1 VADPA
6 RLPATAPGGTG
17 QPADQHRPDTTDD
30 DAPPSRPVLVPE
42 PTTAD
47 LVDEAVVRWRAG
59 LVELAGGSSLA
70 DVALLGDAVV
80 DLTAAH
86 PSGVAQLFAGRPTRL
101 SNLFR
106 EGGSLPAARR
116 RARAVVVRA
125 AEHAQRYGVAPTYLA
140 IGVATWTQGVATH
153 EAEDDVAAL
162 ARVAGRPPVTVT
174 PVTAPSDSAPS
185 DAAASEAEH
194 DPRAATDAG
203 ADAPARTGSDAVP
216 DPGDS
221 GGDAEHEPASRTVRA
236 PVLLR
241 PLTVTPRGDGETDYE
256 LTLEPTAEINPLLAR
271 TLRAHGA
278 LLDPV
283 TLARSTF
290 TGAGFDPADATRRIA
305 ALGQAV
311 LDDFELTHRVLVGT
325 FVHPGQV
332 LVDDLDEIA
341 PALERHEVVAALAGD
356 ERAAAGL
363 HVALPA
369 PRVGDADPV
378 HERGVGDLD
387 PSQRHVVDVLAGGS
401 HLFVDAPA
409 GSDVAGTLAA
419 VVAEAA
425 ASGRHVLYV
434 PGHRRAADALLAR
447 LAELGLD
454 GLALDVVP
462 EPTWRATASH
472 RLLSAMASEPEPVDD
487 EDVARTRDALLGA
500 RARLAG
506 YIEALHLVRDPWGV
520 SAYDALQ
527 ALARLTAERP
537 APDTRVRLSTEVV
550 LGVGPQRERVA
561 AELREAALLGAFTA
575 RAAST
580 PWYGAALTTPQEAH
594 DALVRVERL
603 RAHTLPQLRAQ
614 VEQVAQRT
622 GLTPATTLRQ
632 WGDQL
637 AMLGG
642 MRGTLDVFQPMIF
655 ERTAQDMVEAT
666 ATKQWREQ
674 HGVDMGW
681 FARRRLRRQARDMVR
696 PGVRVP
702 DLHAAL
708 VEVQA
713 QRAVWQEQ
721 CPRGGWPVLPE
732 GLSAIEDTHEAVR
745 IDTEELQPA
754 LAGTPGG
761 ADLLDLPLDDLAAR
775 LDALAEDAESL
786 DTLPPRTAILR
797 RLTDLGLGELLAD
810 LVARRVEADQVGP
823 ELELAWWSSVF
834 EQILAQD
841 QALAGQDGAG
851 LDALARR
858 FRDLDRAHVASLAAP
873 VRAAVREHLGAAMR
887 EHRDEAEDLFTELLE
902 GRLVSLRETTE
913 KHPAVLRRLR
923 PVLVATPTLVPHLVP
938 AARTVDLV
946 VLDAIE
952 HTPVELV
959 LSALARGR
967 QVVAVGDPRAASTD
981 TVRELSEL
989 LPSVRLLADGSRRD
1003 PYVTTFLAEHGYAG
1017 VLRPSPLPRAEVL
1030 VQLDVVDGA
1039 GMPDPTS
1046 GAVESTQAEVDRVVE
1061 VAIEHALTRPD
1072 ESLAIV
1078 TVTPLHADR
1087 IRDALLVEVRQNPA
1101 LAGYFSGSR
1110 EEPVV
1115 VADVSGVAGLVRDT
1129 LVLSVGFGRTPHGR
1143 VLHRFGVLNTPGAE
1157 AMLLDAVGA
1166 SRRRL
1171 HVVSCFTAGD
1181 LDPERLRGA
1190 GARLLAEV
1198 LDLAEQRSGAA
1209 DQVTLGN
1216 GVDLGGSPDRLVLD
1230 LAERLWRAGLVV
1242 ETDYG
1247 IGDGDRIPLVVG
1259 HPDLPGELLVAV
1271 LTDDAAYVAER
1282 SVRVRDRQV
1291 AERLERIGWTV
1302 AQVWSAAAFLDP
1314 AKEAERI
1321 RRVVQEVRDARLP
1334 ETGGV
1339 AQTGGGDRIVVVPVI
1354 DDDEQHG
1361 DDDL

>member
-1 VADPA
+1 MNAAARTSSAARSVADPA
-6 RLPATAPGGTG
+6 RLPSTPPGGTD
-17 QPADQHRPDTTDD
+17 QPDAEAADVT
-30 DAPPSRPVLVPE
+30 PSRPVLVPE
-42 PTTAD
+42 PTTSD
-47 LVDEAVVRWRAG
+47 LVDEAVARWRAG

-70 DVALLGDAVV
+70 DVSLLGDAVV

-140 IGVATWTQGVATH
+140 IGVATWTQSPTAPL
-153 EAEDDVAAL
+153 AEDDVAAL
-162 ARVAGRPPVTVT
+162 ARVAGRAPTVV
-174 PVTAPSDSAPS
+174 PGDG
-185 DAAASEAEH
+185 DANGPADAE
-194 DPRAATDAG
+194 PAATGPDA
-203 ADAPARTGSDAVP
+203 ADAPLAR
-216 DPGDS
+216 PGDPS
-221 GGDAEHEPASRTVRA
+221 DVVPGPEEDPAPRTVRA

-290 TGAGFDPADATRRIA
+290 TGAGFDPGDATRRIA

-311 LDDFELTHRVLVGT
+311 LDDFDLTHRVLVGT

-332 LVDDLDEIA
+332 LVDDLDELA

-356 ERAAAGL
+356 ERSAAAL
-363 HVALPA
+363 RADLPA

-378 HERGVGDLD
+378 LERGAGDLD
-387 PSQRHVVDVLAGGS
+387 PSQRHVVDVLASGS
-401 HLFVDAPA
+401 HLFVDAPT

-447 LAELGLD
+447 LDALGLG
-454 GLALDVVP
+454 GLALDVAP
-462 EPTWRATASH
+462 EPTWRETASH
-472 RLLSAMASEPEPVDD
+472 RLLAAMATEPEPVEDD
-487 EDVARTRDALLGA
+487 DLVRTRDALLGA

-537 APDTRVRLSTEVV
+537 APDTRVRLTTEVV
-550 LGVGPQRERVA
+550 LAVGPQRERVA
-561 AELREAALLGAFTA
+561 AELREAAMLGAFTA
-575 RAAST
+575 RATST
-580 PWYGAALTTPQEAH
+580 PWYGAALSTPQEAH

-614 VEQVAQRT
+614 VEQVAERT
-622 GLTPATTLRQ
+622 GLTTATTLRQ

-637 AMLGG
+637 TMLGG
-642 MRGTLDVFQPMIF
+642 MRGTLDVFQPLIF

-674 HGVDMGW
+674 HGIEMGW

-745 IDTEELQPA
+745 IDAEELEPV
-754 LAGTPGG
+754 LAGTPAGG
-761 ADLLDLPLDDLAAR
+761 GLLDVPLDALAAR
-775 LDALAEDAESL
+775 LDALAEDAAAL
-786 DTLPPRTAILR
+786 DALPARTAIQH
-797 RLTDLGLGELLAD
+797 RLTDLGLGELLTD
-810 LVARRVEADQVGP
+810 LAARRVEADEVGP

-858 FRDLDRAHVASLAAP
+858 FRELDRAHVASLAAP
-873 VRAAVREHLGAAMR
+873 VRAAVRDHLGTAMR
-887 EHRDEAEDLFTELLE
+887 EHRDEAEALFTELLE
-902 GRLVSLRETTE
+902 GRLVSLRETAE
-913 KHPAVLRRLR
+913 QHPAVLRRLR

-938 AARTVDLV
+938 ATRTVDLV

-981 TVRELSEL
+981 TVRELAEL
-989 LPSVRLLADGSRRD
+989 LPTVALLADGSRRD
-1003 PYVTTFLAEHGYAG
+1003 PFVTTFLAEHGYAG

-1039 GMPDPTS
+1039 GMPDTAS

-1072 ESLAIV
+1072 ESLAII

-1101 LAGYFSGSR
+1101 LAGFFSGAR
-1110 EEPVV
+1110 AEPVV

-1129 LVLSVGFGRTPHGR
+1129 IVLSVGFGRTPHGR
-1143 VLHRFGVLNTPGAE
+1143 VLHRFGILNTPGAE
-1157 AMLLDAVGA
+1157 AMLLDSVGA
-1166 SRRRL
+1166 TRRRL

-1321 RRVVQEVRDARLP
+1321 RRVVQAVRDARLP

-1361 DDDL
+1361 DEDL

>member
-1 VADPA
+1 MADPD
-6 RLPATAPGGTG
+6 RLTPDPAGTPREDGAAPAP
-17 QPADQHRPDTTDD
+17 QRPA
-30 DAPPSRPVLVPE
+30 LVPE

-47 LVDEAVVRWRAG
+47 LVEDAVTRWRGG

-70 DVALLGDAVV
+70 DISLLGDAVV

-140 IGVATWTQGVATH
+140 IGVATWTEGAVDPEQA
-153 EAEDDVAAL
+153 DDVGAL
-162 ARVAGRPPVTVT
+162 ARVAGRGPTVH
-174 PVTAPSDSAPS
+174 VTADAAGDTATQEPADESRPGETSPAESAPDES
-185 DAAASEAEH
+185 SPHDDTAREHSGRDDAARDEES
-194 DPRAATDAG
+194 P
-203 ADAPARTGSDAVP
+203 ADAAP
-216 DPGDS
+216 DV
-221 GGDAEHEPASRTVRA
+221 RTVRA

-241 PLTVTPRGDGETDYE
+241 PVTVTPRGDGETDYE
-256 LTLEPTAEINPLLAR
+256 LTLEPTAEVNPLLAR

-290 TGAGFDPADATRRIA
+290 TGAGFDPGDATDRIA
-305 ALGQAV
+305 ALGRAV
-311 LDDFELTHRVLVGT
+311 LGDFELTHRVLAGT

-332 LVDDLDEIA
+332 LVDDLDELA
-341 PALERHEVVAALAGD
+341 PGLPRHEIVAALAGD
-356 ERAAAGL
+356 DAATARL
-363 HVALPA
+363 RRDLPA
-369 PRVGDADPV
+369 PRVGDADPEL
-378 HERGVGDLD
+378 ERGVGDLD
-387 PSQRHVVDVLAGGS
+387 PSQRHVVDVLTTGA

-409 GSDVAGTLAA
+409 GADVSGTLAA

-425 ASGRHVLYV
+425 ASGRQVLYV
-434 PGHRRAADALLAR
+434 PGHRRAADSLVAR
-447 LAELGLD
+447 LESLGLG
-454 GLALDVVP
+454 GLVLDVAP
-462 EPTWRATASH
+462 EPTWRADVSH
-472 RLLSAMASEPEPVDD
+472 RLLSAMATEPEPVEDD
-487 EDVARTRDALLGA
+487 ELARTRDALLGS

-506 YIEALHLVRDPWGV
+506 YIEALHLTRDPWHV

-527 ALARLTAERP
+527 ALARLVAQRP
-537 APDTRVRLSTEVV
+537 APDTTVRLAPEVV
-550 LGVGPQRERVA
+550 LGVGPRRDEVA
-561 AELREAALLGAFTA
+561 ADLREAAELGVFTA
-575 RAAST
+575 RATAT
-580 PWYGAALTTPQEAH
+580 PWYGADLTTGEAAQ

-603 RAHTLPQLRAQ
+603 RSHTLPRLRAQ
-614 VEQVAQRT
+614 IESVAEVT

-637 AMLGG
+637 RMLGG

-666 ATKQWREQ
+666 ASRAWREE

-681 FARRRLRRQARDMVR
+681 FARRRLRRRAKDMVR

-713 QRAVWQEQ
+713 QRAVWQAQ
-721 CPRGGWPVLPE
+721 CPGGGWPRLPE
-732 GLSAIEDTHEAVR
+732 GLAGIEDTHEAVR
-745 IDTEELQPA
+745 IDTEELEPV
-754 LAGTPGG
+754 LRGTRHGG
-761 ADLLDLPLDDLAAR
+761 GLLDAPLDDLAAR
-775 LDALAEDAESL
+775 LDELADDTESL
-786 DTLPPRTAILR
+786 DQLPRRTAVRR
-797 RLTDLGLGELLAD
+797 RLSAAGLDDLVAD
-810 LVARRVEADQVGP
+810 LTARRVEPDLVGA

-834 EQILAQD
+834 EQVLAQD

-858 FRDLDRAHVASLAAP
+858 FRDLDRTHVASLAAP
-873 VRAAVREHLGAAMR
+873 VRAAVREHLATAMR

-902 GRLVSLRETTE
+902 GRLVSLRETSE
-913 KHPAVLRRLR
+913 KHPEVLRRLR
-923 PVLVATPTLVPHLVP
+923 PVLVATPTLVPHLLP
-938 AARTVDLV
+938 ATRTVDLV
-946 VLDAIE
+946 VLDAVE
-952 HTPVELV
+952 HAPVELV

-967 QVVAVGDPRAASTD
+967 QVVVVGDRRAASAS
-981 TVRELSEL
+981 TVGDLADL
-989 LPSVRLLADGSRRD
+989 LPMVRLLADGSRRD
-1003 PYVTTFLAEHGYAG
+1003 PYVTSFLAAHGYDG
-1017 VLRPSPLPRAEVL
+1017 VLRPSPLPRAEAL

-1039 GMPDPTS
+1039 GMPDPVS
-1046 GAVESTQAEVDRVVE
+1046 GAVESTQAEVERVVE

-1072 ESLAIV
+1072 DSLAIV
-1078 TVTPLHADR
+1078 TISTAHADR
-1087 IRDALLVEVRQNPA
+1087 IRDALLVEVRRNPA
-1101 LAGYFSGSR
+1101 LAGFFSTSR
-1110 EEPVV
+1110 PEPVV
-1115 VADVSGVAGLVRDT
+1115 VADISGVAGLVRDT
-1129 LVLSVGFGRTPHGR
+1129 VVLSVGFGRTPHGR
-1143 VLHRFGVLNTPGAE
+1143 VLHRFGILGTPGSE
-1157 AMLLDAVGA
+1157 AMLLDTVGA
-1166 SRRRL
+1166 TRRRL
-1171 HVVSCFTAGD
+1171 HVVSCFTASD
-1181 LDPERLRGA
+1181 LDPERLRGP

-1209 DQVTLGN
+1209 DQVLLGN
-1216 GVDLGGSPDRLVLD
+1216 GVDVGGSPDRLVLD

-1247 IGDGDRIPLVVG
+1247 IGDGDRVPLVVG

-1282 SVRVRDRQV
+1282 SVRVRDRQIG
-1291 AERLERIGWTV
+1291 ERLERLGWTV

-1321 RRVVQEVRDARLP
+1321 RRVVQDVRDARLP
-1334 ETGGV
+1334 ESGGV
-1339 AQTGGGDRIVVVPVI
+1339 AQTGGGDRIVVVPVL
-1354 DDDEQHG
+1354 DDDADHG